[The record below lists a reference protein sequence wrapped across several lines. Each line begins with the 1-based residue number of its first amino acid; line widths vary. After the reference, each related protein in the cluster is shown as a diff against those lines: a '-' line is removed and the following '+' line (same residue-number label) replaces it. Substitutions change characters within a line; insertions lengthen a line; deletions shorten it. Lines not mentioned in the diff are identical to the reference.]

1 MEWRVSSIMT
11 YATLATIATMAAI
24 LPTTAP
30 AQQPGSRYLEP
41 LSPDNSLLLLVDL
54 QPQYA
59 FTVASID
66 TQTLINN
73 AIGITKAAKV
83 FAVPT
88 VLATISAQSFAGPFF
103 PQVQAV
109 LPGVTPRDR
118 TAINAWEDQSLVDEI
133 RRSGRKKII
142 VGGLWTDSCVTLPVL
157 SALRDGYEVYVLADV
172 AGDVNQM
179 SHEMAMLRMV
189 QAGATPVT
197 WLAVLLEWQR
207 DWAREETA
215 GAVSEIAKAHGGAF
229 GMGITYARAMGIGR
243 TSK

>member
-1 MEWRVSSIMT
+1 MPTVRT
-11 YATLATIATMAAI
+11 YAVLAAIAAMAAVT
-24 LPTTAP
+24 PSFAH
-30 AQQPGSRYLEP
+30 AQQPVSRYLEP
-41 LSPDNSLLLLVDL
+41 LNPDNSLLLLVDL

-59 FTVASID
+59 FSVASID

-73 AIGITKAAKV
+73 ATGIAKAAKV
-83 FAVPT
+83 FKVPT

-103 PQVQAV
+103 PHVQDA
-109 LPGVTPRDR
+109 LPGVVPFDR
-118 TAINAWEDQSLVDEI
+118 TAINAWEDQRLVDAI

-142 VGGLWTDSCVTLPVL
+142 VGGLWTDSCVTLPAL
-157 SALRDGYEVYVLADV
+157 SALRDGYEVYVLTDV

-179 SHEMAMLRMV
+179 SHDMAILRMV

-229 GMGITYARAMGIGR
+229 GMGITYARAMGIGG
-243 TSK
+243 KAK